1 MEIYSIILINKYAHN
16 KYCRIITNHPSKQLK
31 KILGLARIF
40 CMLLNT
46 KLCYLIFF
54 KLVKF
59 TQKIHVLRRIFF
71 HVLSNT

>member
-16 KYCRIITNHPSKQLK
+16 KYCRIIYDN
-31 KILGLARIF
+31 
-40 CMLLNT
+40 
-46 KLCYLIFF
+46 IFF
-54 KLVKF
+54 TLVKF